1 MYHTVMFTR
10 LKFNMR
16 ILFVA
21 FISVL
26 LAAVLTFK
34 LLSADPLKDA
44 ESVLSRNNSEIEMLH
59 NQIDQLSADI
69 RKLRDITKPYP
80 KVKKLGYTEKK
91 RILVT
96 GGAGFVGGHLV
107 DTLMT
112 EGHEVTVVDNFFTG
126 SKRNIEH
133 WIGHENFELIRH
145 DIVNPLY
152 LEVDQIYHLAS
163 PASPPHY
170 MFNPVKT
177 IKTNTIGTINL
188 LGLARRVGARIL
200 IASTSEVYGDPTVN
214 PQSEDYFGNVNPIGP
229 RSCYDEGKRVA
240 EALSYAYAKQEKVEV
255 RVARIFNTYGPRM
268 LLNDGRVVSNF
279 IQQALQN
286 HSITIYGSGKQT
298 RSFQY
303 ISDLIDGLILLMK
316 SNYSAPLN
324 LGNPEEYTIE
334 KLATVIRESIGGVS
348 PIVKQI
354 GVQDD
359 PQRRK
364 PDITR
369 AKLYLGWSPKVPLTV
384 GLKKTVE
391 YFAKE
396 LLKEN
401 AKDKSF

>member
-1 MYHTVMFTR
+1 MFFR
-10 LKFNMR
+10 MKFNMR
-16 ILFVA
+16 WLFGFFFVSLTITVIL
-21 FISVL
+21 S
-26 LAAVLTFK
+26 FK
-34 LLSADPLKDA
+34 LLADA
-44 ESVLSRNNSEIEMLH
+44 VENSSNHQRNASEFDLLH
-59 NQIDQLSADI
+59 KKLAHLSAQVN
-69 RKLRDITKPYP
+69 KLRDKTPKSYP
-80 KVKKLGYTEKK
+80 KVKKLGYGDRK

-96 GGAGFVGGHLV
+96 GGAGFVGSHLV
-107 DTLMT
+107 DRLMS

-133 WIGHENFELIRH
+133 WIGHESFELMRH
-145 DIVNPLY
+145 DIVNQIY
-152 LEVDQIYHLAS
+152 VEVDQIYHLAS

-200 IASTSEVYGDPTVN
+200 VASTSEVYGDPEVH
-214 PQSEDYFGNVNPIGP
+214 PQTEDYWGHVNPIGP

-240 EALSYAYAKQEKVEV
+240 EALSYAYAKQENVEV

-268 LLNDGRVVSNF
+268 HINDGRVVSNF

-303 ISDLIDGLILLMK
+303 VSDLVDGLVLLMN
-316 SNYSAPLN
+316 SNYSSPIN
-324 LGNPEEYTIE
+324 LGNPDEYTIE
-334 KLATVIRESIGGVS
+334 EFATVIKESVGGVS
-348 PIVKQI
+348 PIVKLT

-364 PDITR
+364 PDIKR
-369 AKLYLGWSPKVPLTV
+369 AKLYLGWSPKVSLNA

-391 YFAKE
+391 YFEKE
-396 LLKEN
+396 LIKEN
-401 AKDKSF
+401 AKDVSF

>member
-1 MYHTVMFTR
+1 MFSHLR
-10 LKFNMR
+10 FNMKLLFGLLFI
-16 ILFVA
+16 IL
-21 FISVL
+21 L
-26 LAAVLTFK
+26 LAVILNFK
-34 LLSADPLKDA
+34 LLADA
-44 ESVLSRNNSEIEMLH
+44 ENSSISRDPDLDLVHKKIEHLSM
-59 NQIDQLSADI
+59 QIN
-69 RKLRDITKPYP
+69 KLQDITSKPYP
-80 KVKKLGYTEKK
+80 KVKKLGYSERK
-91 RILVT
+91 RILIT
-96 GGAGFVGGHLV
+96 GGAGFVGSHLV
-107 DTLMT
+107 DRLMS

-145 DIVNPLY
+145 DIVNRLY
-152 LEVDQIYHLAS
+152 VEVDQIYHLAS

-200 IASTSEVYGDPTVN
+200 VASTSEVYGDPEVH
-214 PQSEDYFGNVNPIGP
+214 PQSEDYWGHVNPIGP
-229 RSCYDEGKRVA
+229 RSCYDEAKRVA

-268 LLNDGRVVSNF
+268 HINDGRVVSNF

-286 HSITIYGSGKQT
+286 HSITIYGTGKQT

-303 ISDLIDGLILLMK
+303 VSDLVDGLVSLMNN
-316 SNYSAPLN
+316 NYSLPIN
-324 LGNPEEYTIE
+324 LGNPEEYSIE
-334 KLATVIRESIGGVS
+334 QLATVIKESVGGVS
-348 PIVKQI
+348 PIVKQS

-364 PDITR
+364 PDINR
-369 AKLYLGWSPKVPLTV
+369 AKLYLGWSPKVSLNA

-391 YFAKE
+391 YFVKE
-396 LLKEN
+396 LMKEN
-401 AKDKSF
+401 AKDVYS

>member
-1 MYHTVMFTR
+1 MFSHLR
-10 LKFNMR
+10 FNMKLLFGLLFI
-16 ILFVA
+16 IL
-21 FISVL
+21 L
-26 LAAVLTFK
+26 LAAILNFK
-34 LLSADPLKDA
+34 LLADA
-44 ESVLSRNNSEIEMLH
+44 ENSNISSNPDLDLVHKKIEHLSM
-59 NQIDQLSADI
+59 QIN
-69 RKLRDITKPYP
+69 KLQDITSKPYP
-80 KVKKLGYTEKK
+80 KVKKLGYSERK
-91 RILVT
+91 RILIT
-96 GGAGFVGGHLV
+96 GGAGFVGSHLV
-107 DTLMT
+107 DRLMS

-145 DIVNPLY
+145 DIVNRLY
-152 LEVDQIYHLAS
+152 VEVDQIYHLAS

-200 IASTSEVYGDPTVN
+200 VASTSEVYGDPDVH
-214 PQSEDYFGNVNPIGP
+214 PQSEDYWGHVNPIGP
-229 RSCYDEGKRVA
+229 RSCYDEAKRVA

-268 LLNDGRVVSNF
+268 HINDGRVVSNF

-286 HSITIYGSGKQT
+286 HSITIYGTGKQT

-303 ISDLIDGLILLMK
+303 VSDLVDGLVLLMNN
-316 SNYSAPLN
+316 NYSLPIN
-324 LGNPEEYTIE
+324 LGNPEEYSIE
-334 KLATVIRESIGGVS
+334 QLATVIKESVGGVS
-348 PIVKQI
+348 PIVKQS

-364 PDITR
+364 PDISR
-369 AKLYLGWSPKVPLTV
+369 AKLYLGWSPKVSLNA

-391 YFAKE
+391 YFVKE
-396 LLKEN
+396 LMKEN
-401 AKDKSF
+401 AKDVYS

>member
-1 MYHTVMFTR
+1 
-10 LKFNMR
+10 MR
-16 ILFVA
+16 IFYGFLFLTLFIAALLKLLIADA
-21 FISVL
+21 FENSEHISNHTNI
-26 LAAVLTFK
+26 AVLHEKLNELSSKISKLQDISKPFK
-34 LLSADPLKDA
+34 
-44 ESVLSRNNSEIEMLH
+44 
-59 NQIDQLSADI
+59 
-69 RKLRDITKPYP
+69 
-80 KVKKLGYTEKK
+80 KVKKLGFGDRK

-96 GGAGFVGGHLV
+96 GGAGFVGSHLV
-107 DTLMT
+107 DHLMT

-126 SKRNIEH
+126 SKRNIEQ
-133 WIGHENFELIRH
+133 WIGHPNFELIRH
-145 DIVNPLY
+145 DIVNSLY
-152 LEVDQIYHLAS
+152 VEVDQIYHLAS

-200 IASTSEVYGDPTVN
+200 VASTSEVYGDPSVH
-214 PQSEDYFGNVNPIGP
+214 PQSEDYWGHVNPIGP
-229 RSCYDEGKRVA
+229 RSCYDEGKRIA
-240 EALSYAYAKQEKVEV
+240 ESLCYAYEKQEKVDV

-279 IQQALQN
+279 ILQALQN

-303 ISDLIDGLILLMK
+303 VSDLVNGLVLLMNN
-316 SNYSAPLN
+316 NYSRPIN

-334 KLATVIRESIGGVS
+334 QLANVIKESVGGDS
-348 PIVKQI
+348 PIVMLS

-364 PDITR
+364 PDIRR
-369 AKLYLGWSPKVPLTV
+369 AKLYLGWSPKVPLVV

-391 YFAKE
+391 YFKKE

-401 AKDKSF
+401 AKDVSL

>member
-1 MYHTVMFTR
+1 MFGR

-16 ILFVA
+16 VIGFV
-21 FISVL
+21 FLTLLLVVVLSVKL
-26 LAAVLTFK
+26 LADALESSK
-34 LLSADPLKDA
+34 NYERNDSEYLLLS
-44 ESVLSRNNSEIEMLH
+44 
-59 NQIDQLSADI
+59 
-69 RKLRDITKPYP
+69 RKLDNLTLQVNRLQDLTSKPFP
-80 KVKKLGYTEKK
+80 RVKELNYMNKK

-96 GGAGFVGGHLV
+96 GGAGFVGSHLV
-107 DTLMT
+107 DRLMS

-126 SKRNIEH
+126 SKKNIEH

-145 DIVNPLY
+145 DIINPLY
-152 LEVDQIYHLAS
+152 VEVDQIYHLAS

-200 IASTSEVYGDPTVN
+200 VASTSEVYGDPLVH
-214 PQSEDYFGNVNPIGP
+214 PQNEDYWGHVNPIGP

-268 LLNDGRVVSNF
+268 HINDGRVVSNF

-303 ISDLIDGLILLMK
+303 VSDLVDGLILLMN
-316 SNYSAPLN
+316 SNYSSPIN
-324 LGNPEEYTIE
+324 LGNPDEYTIE
-334 KLATVIRESIGGVS
+334 EFASVIKEIIGGVS
-348 PIVKQI
+348 PIVKQS

-359 PQRRK
+359 PQRRR
-364 PDITR
+364 PDIRR
-369 AKLYLGWSPKVPLTV
+369 AKLYLGWSPKVPLTL
-384 GLKKTVE
+384 GLKKTIK
-391 YFAKE
+391 YFEKE
-396 LLKEN
+396 LIKEN
-401 AKDKSF
+401 AKDQPV